1 MKKISTYFSIFSLFF
16 LINSCFPGDPDCGGC
31 STLVE
36 NLVRITPIQSQFQV
50 NDTLNITAVLPSQN
64 NCSGTDLNIFALTSN
79 TRAEFIFGDGFRL
92 IGDQEL
98 IIRKGERDGNN
109 FVAIYDPICD
119 CYEFEADLVLSD
131 AKVYNVI
138 LTNLFDV
145 KDDGC
150 DLYSVETSAP
160 WINFPNQIEFELVP

>member
-1 MKKISTYFSIFSLFF
+1 
-16 LINSCFPGDPDCGGC
+16 
-31 STLVE
+31 
-36 NLVRITPIQSQFQV
+36 
-50 NDTLNITAVLPSQN
+50 
-64 NCSGTDLNIFALTSN
+64 
-79 TRAEFIFGDGFRL
+79 
-92 IGDQEL
+92 
-98 IIRKGERDGNN
+98 
-109 FVAIYDPICD
+109 VAIYDPICD

>member
-1 MKKISTYFSIFSLFF
+1 MH
-16 LINSCFPGDPDCGGC
+16 N
-31 STLVE
+31 
-36 NLVRITPIQSQFQV
+36 QFQV
-50 NDTLNITAVLPSQN
+50 NDTLRLSCRIPLTN
-64 NCSGTDLNIFALTSN
+64 NYYGFSSNFLETTSN
-79 TRAEFIFGDGFRL
+79 PRALFLLGEGSAL

-131 AKVYNVI
+131 VNDYNVI
-138 LTNLFDV
+138 LSNLINV
-145 KDDGC
+145 KGDGC